1 MTGDQPAADPKIS
14 IQRLSKVFGPDPG
27 SVLAMLH
34 AGASKNEI
42 LNARG
47 HVVALND
54 INLDITDHSIQ
65 VIMGLS
71 GSGKSTL
78 VRHINRLI
86 EPSAGRVLIDGRDVL
101 GLSESELQTFRRE
114 KVSMVFQ
121 RFGLLPHRTVADNV
135 GFGLGVRGDN
145 TALRRTQTQTW
156 IEKVGLQG
164 YEESYPSQLSG
175 GMQQRV
181 GLARALAMDTDIL
194 LMDEPFSA
202 LDPLIRTEMQDLLL
216 DLQKELKKTVLFI
229 THDPDEAMRLGDAIA
244 ILKDGEIAQN
254 GGPED
259 ILLRPASGYI
269 QNFTKDINRGR
280 VVTVDAIAVNG
291 DTVSDGPELAA
302 HTTLA
307 EAGKMLAGSPNVTAK
322 VIDANGKI
330 LGGVRLTDIARAIAR
345 DVEQKIS
352 PPAARKPPCLRS
364 TRQRVLQSSE
374 HQCQNV
380 NRDRR

>member
-1 MTGDQPAADPKIS
+1 MTEISSSAEPKIS
-14 IQRLSKVFGPDPG
+14 IQRLSKIFGPDPS
-27 SVLAMLH
+27 SVLSMLH

-54 INLDITDHSIQ
+54 INMAIADHSIQ
-65 VIMGLS
+65 IIMGLS

-86 EPSAGRVLIDGRDVL
+86 EPTAGRVLIDGRDVL
-101 GLSESELQTFRRE
+101 GLNETELQLFRRK

-145 TALRRTQTQTW
+145 SAVRRTQTQTW
-156 IEKVGLQG
+156 IEKVGLKG
-164 YEESYPSQLSG
+164 YEDSYPSQLSG

-181 GLARALAMDTDIL
+181 GLARALAMNADIL

-216 DLQKELKKTVLFI
+216 ELQKELKKTVMFI

-244 ILKDGEIAQN
+244 ILRDGEIAQN
-254 GGPED
+254 GAPED

-269 QNFTKDINRGR
+269 QDFTKDINRGR
-280 VVTVDAIAVNG
+280 VVTVDAIAQ
-291 DTVSDGPELAA
+291 DEDMMFDGPDLAA
-302 HTTLA
+302 DTSLA
-307 EAGKMLAGSPNVTAK
+307 EASKLLAGSPNVTAK
-322 VIDANGKI
+322 VVDNDGNV
-330 LGGVRLTDIARAIAR
+330 LGGVRLADIARAIAR
-345 DVEQKIS
+345 QE
-352 PPAARKPPCLRS
+352 P
-364 TRQRVLQSSE
+364 
-374 HQCQNV
+374 
-380 NRDRR
+380 